1 MMFVAQVAQLDD
13 EAAFALPT
21 WKTGRARTCPTS
33 SARNYAQA
41 LKDHYGNHQTRM
53 AERLKLSK
61 GWLSKMLKVAA
72 CPTTWS
78 PRSPRPPTCS

>member
-1 MMFVAQVAQLDD
+1 
-13 EAAFALPT
+13 LPT
-21 WKTGRARTCPTS
+21 WKTGRARTSRTS

-72 CPTTWS
+72 LPDDVVAAFAS
-78 PRSPRPPTCS
+78 RPTCS